1 MKSLFNSKI
10 TTAFLLAFIGL
21 SFSLSYAATV
31 QPQADTVY
39 VTTSGSTIT
48 SANFPYG
55 TRVTGIKIMPGT
67 AASRYRFRVGTTIAG
82 AILYETMS
90 GSTTAPL
97 TLDKAQF
104 RVPNSG
110 MYFESSEA
118 GSDLK
123 VFVYTDVQ

>member
-1 MKSLFNSKI
+1 MKSLFKSKVLS
-10 TTAFLLAFIGL
+10 AFLVAFIGL
-21 SFSLSYAATV
+21 SFSLGYAATV

-39 VTTSGSTIT
+39 FTTTGSTLT

-55 TRVTGIKIMPGT
+55 TRVTGIKITPGT
-67 AASRYRFRVGTTIAG
+67 AAARYRLRVGTAISG

-104 RVPNSG
+104 RIPNTG

-118 GSDLK
+118 GADLK
-123 VFVYTDVQ
+123 CFIYTDVQ